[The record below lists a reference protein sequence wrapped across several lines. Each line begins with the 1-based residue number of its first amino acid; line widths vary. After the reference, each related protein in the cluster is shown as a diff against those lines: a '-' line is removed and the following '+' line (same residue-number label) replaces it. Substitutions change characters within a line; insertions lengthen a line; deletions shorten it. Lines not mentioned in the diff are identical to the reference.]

1 MSMFWV
7 YSENMMKKEVIQF
20 KVDKPKSRAHYVLY
34 GDTPFRPKKVESKL
48 LYKRK
53 AKHPKQDY

>member
-1 MSMFWV
+1 
-7 YSENMMKKEVIQF
+7 MMKKEVIQF

-53 AKHPKQDY
+53 AKHPNKDY

>member
-20 KVDKPKSRAHYVLY
+20 KVKSRAHYVLY